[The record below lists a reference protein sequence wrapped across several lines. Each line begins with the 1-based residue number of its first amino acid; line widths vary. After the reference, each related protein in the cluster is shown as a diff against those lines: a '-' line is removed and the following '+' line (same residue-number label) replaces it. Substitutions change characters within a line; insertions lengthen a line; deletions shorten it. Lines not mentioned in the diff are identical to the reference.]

1 MAVDKFGNTIDPLT
15 GQPLATYMGGTPNF
29 NPVPNMLTNTSPN
42 PINTAFSNTSCNF
55 FSCFFWF

>member
-29 NPVPNMLTNTSPN
+29 NTVPTMQDNL
-42 PINTAFSNTSCNF
+42 
-55 FSCFFWF
+55 